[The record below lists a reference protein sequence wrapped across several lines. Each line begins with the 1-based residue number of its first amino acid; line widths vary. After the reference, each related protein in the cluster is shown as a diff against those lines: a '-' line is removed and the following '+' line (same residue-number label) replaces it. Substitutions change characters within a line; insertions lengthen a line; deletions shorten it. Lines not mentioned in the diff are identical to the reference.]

1 MKGDFGPEQL
11 AAIDRQIAQGA
22 RAIDMQRRVLT
33 TLRRLGKPTEQAE
46 RLLAN
51 SALLQRRFI
60 RDRALI
66 EATLKRREGHA
77 HRAAQRAALRRG

>member
-1 MKGDFGPEQL
+1 MRGDFGPEQL
-11 AAIDRQIAQGA
+11 KAIDRQIARGE
-22 RAIDMQRRVLT
+22 RAIEMQKRVLA

-60 RDRALI
+60 QDRAAI
-66 EATLKRREGHA
+66 AATIARREGHA
-77 HRAAQRAALRRG
+77 LRAAERARRRG